1 MEALSRELIVT
12 ALTRAPPPPKR
23 RWADEVDRRARLRA
37 KLRYRAHAAHAG
49 GAHDA
54 RAFGALGRTLLAVA
68 IRSKRD
74 ADAVTD
80 APPTLADVL
89 DAFERATGQSIAR
102 EVGPR
107 RPGDIE
113 QTYASCDKVERV
125 LGWRATRTIDEA
137 MRDAWRW
144 QERLAKR

>member
-1 MEALSRELIVT
+1 MPRGSCGPIQIFGDDWNTPDGTCVRDYIHVLDLA
-12 ALTRAPPPPKR
+12 
-23 RWADEVDRRARLRA
+23 
-37 KLRYRAHAAHAG
+37 AAHVRSLDWMAAQSEESKIEVFNVG
-49 GAHDA
+49 T
-54 RAFGALGRTLLAVA
+54 GRGTSVDEA
-68 IRSKRD
+68 
-74 ADAVTD
+74 
-80 APPTLADVL
+80 L